1 MVEHYRLKLF
11 GISLGIA
18 LILFCWGWSSATTLQ
33 DLKQEGELG
42 PKEILKMDPKDL
54 PAEPKFEFYQGD
66 IPPQQVVL
74 LQALDLLNTGK
85 YKESIKIV
93 ENFLASNP
101 NSAPGHEIFGAAL
114 ALDGKIDEGLKEL
127 EKAVQIN
134 PRQGSA
140 LTKIGD
146 IFIARGQW
154 DEAEAKFNQAIQ
166 IAPGDERAHQRL
178 GIIYDRKG
186 ETKKAIEHYEKGL
199 VGTRPEYVGIKVDL
213 ARLYLQT
220 REFQKSV
227 DLLKNVTPP
236 ASKNTAAHIT
246 LGAALLGLGKKD
258 EALQEFKI
266 ARDLEPQNEKSR
278 FSLGI
283 GYREKGDLTQSLEEL
298 KQVVKIKPKWADGH
312 FQLGETQFK
321 MGDYEKAVQSYAK
334 AQELGMD
341 SAFARKRT
349 ADAYL
354 AQKRFSDAIA
364 IYRDLLKSKGPSPQ
378 MYDLLGSAYQVS
390 GQMNLAEQTFQEMEK
405 KFPQNAF
412 SSYRLGLFYGFVKK
426 YDQAI
431 SQLQKSL
438 TLIPGDPDILKA
450 LSLAYSG
457 KGDRPKALEYAEK
470 VAKARPEN
478 LEDQFYLAAVYQ
490 DAGRNKDATRVY
502 REILSKKPD
511 HAFALNNLAGILS
524 EGGQLDEA
532 QKLAQKAASLTPE
545 NGMILDT
552 YGWILFKK
560 KNNREALKALEK
572 SASLMPNHPAI
583 LYHLGAVHHA
593 QGNKAEAKKNL
604 EKALTLSQ
612 DFKEASE
619 ARKLLNK

>member
-1 MVEHYRLKLF
+1 MAGYGRLKLF
-11 GISLGIA
+11 ALSAAIASL
-18 LILFCWGWSSATTLQ
+18 LFSWGLAYPTTLQ
-33 DLKQEGELG
+33 DSKQEGEFG
-42 PKEILKMDPKDL
+42 PKDILKWDPKDV
-54 PAEPKFEFYQGD
+54 PGKPSFEFYRRD
-66 IPPQQVVL
+66 IPAEQTVL
-74 LQALDLLNTGK
+74 IQALDLVNAGK
-85 YKESIKIV
+85 YRESMKIL
-93 ENFLASNP
+93 EGFLAANP
-101 NSAPGHEIFGAAL
+101 NSAPGHEILGAAL
-114 ALDGKIDEGLKEL
+114 VLDGKVDEGLKEL

-134 PRQGSA
+134 PQQSSA

-146 IFIARGQW
+146 VLMARGQW
-154 DEAEAKFNQAIQ
+154 EQAEEKFSRAVQ
-166 IAPGDERAHQRL
+166 INPSDERAHQRL
-178 GIIYDRKG
+178 GIIYDRNG
-186 ETKKAIEHYEKGL
+186 DARKAIEHYEKGI
-199 VGTRPEYVGIKVDL
+199 VGTPPEYVGIKVDL

-220 REFQKSV
+220 RQFQKSA
-227 DLLKNVTPP
+227 DLLKSVTPP
-236 ASKNTAAHIT
+236 TSQNTAAHIT
-246 LGAALLGLGKKD
+246 LGTALLGLGKKD
-258 EALQEFKI
+258 EALQEFRI
-266 ARDLEPQNEKSR
+266 ARDLEPQNEKTR

-283 GYREKGDLTQSLEEL
+283 GYREKGDYRQSLEEF
-298 KQVVKIKPKWADGH
+298 KEVVRIKPKWPDGY
-312 FQLGETQFK
+312 FQLGETQFR
-321 MGDYEKAVQSYAK
+321 MGEYEKAIQSYAR

-341 SAFARKRT
+341 SAVTRKRT
-349 ADAYL
+349 ADAHL
-354 AQKRFSDAIA
+354 AQKRFPDAIA
-364 IYRDLLKSKGPSPQ
+364 IYRDLLKSKGPTPYL
-378 MYDLLGSAYQVS
+378 YDLLGSAYQVS
-390 GQMNLAEQTFQEMEK
+390 GQIDLAEQTFQEMGK

-412 SSYRLGLFYGFVKK
+412 SSYRLGLFYGFLKK

-431 SQLQKSL
+431 SQFQKSL
-438 TLIPGDPDILKA
+438 TLVPGDPDILKA
-450 LSLAYSG
+450 MSLAYSG
-457 KGDRPKALEYAEK
+457 KGDRPKALECAEK

-583 LYHLGAVHHA
+583 LYHLGAVYHA